1 MKNEDQKIF
10 KLIKNDNGPGSED
23 ATNPDVVLKNAI
35 GEYESVMIL
44 GYKPDG
50 SFDARASLNLNHEKI
65 LFLIE
70 YFKHKLF
77 KGVCYFLIQSVSNN
91 CNQKLIFRQMKF
103 LPCVSC
109 TIYIK

>member
-10 KLIKNDNGPGSED
+10 KLIINDDGPDNED
-23 ATNPDVVLKNAI
+23 AANPDVVLKEAI
-35 GEYESVMIL
+35 GEYDSVMIL

-70 YFKHKLF
+70 YFKHKLLS
-77 KGVCYFLIQSVSNN
+77 GDYFESS
-91 CNQKLIFRQMKF
+91 
-103 LPCVSC
+103 
-109 TIYIK
+109 